1 MSDKIPVPIGGA
13 TDCAELV
20 VQRGLIK
27 TGSQASEQDGK
38 GGKGCSR
45 GMVKLEVVGCNR
57 I

>member
-27 TGSQASEQDGK
+27 TGSQASEQAGK